1 MTLSVALLAFTLAGA
16 GPLAQNQDPAGSAG
30 SVRGL
35 VFLAEDRPV
44 FLRLR
49 VSQGEQPFESQW
61 IQSVQ
66 RIHQCLDRNG
76 DGKLTTKE
84 ATPELLTA
92 LIRLATGA
100 PVTLPSQE
108 LDANPKDDIVSEDEL
123 AELLRPI
130 LGPFRLQAGRQVV
143 GRTDALFDQLDRDK
157 DGQLTRLELA
167 GITGSLR
174 PLDLDDN
181 EMISADE
188 LTPFNSPAET
198 SMEEIAGARS
208 GFTALPSVVE
218 LVAGESSLR
227 SARLLLKK
235 YDKGKG
241 DVPGRPNGKLSPEE
255 FAIDSDA
262 FSSFD
267 RNHDGSLDTEEL
279 RRLLAHP
286 PLEFTI
292 DVAFPNEPSER
303 ATIRVAQGNSL
314 PKDAKIR
321 QLADGDVEIALGK
334 IRLDFHVD
342 DRAIAGEVHRQFTQ
356 RFKALDANKDGYLE
370 GKELATL
377 NAAGSPLA
385 GLSSV
390 IDRDGDGKLYLKELV
405 DFADKQVEAARGRLV
420 LDTSDQGRA
429 IFGILD
435 LDRDRRLGAREV
447 MRTVDRVTS
456 WDSDGDGRV
465 SADEIPYHF
474 LVTVTRAGLPGILTE
489 AVAPAPGSPAMGMGR
504 ARPSTSLPL
513 GPIWFRKMDRNHDG
527 DVSRR
532 EFLGPRSQF
541 DRLDRDKDGLIGP
554 DEAGNDQDATGKP
567 SDGRSDGSRP

>member
-1 MTLSVALLAFTLAGA
+1 MTFSVALLALSFAGT
-16 GPLAQNQDPAGSAG
+16 LAQNPPATAGKG
-30 SVRGL
+30 SVRDL

-49 VSQGEQPFESQW
+49 ISQGDQPFESQW
-61 IQSVQ
+61 ISSVQ
-66 RIHQCLDRNG
+66 RIHQSLDRDG

-84 ATPELLTA
+84 ATPELVTA
-92 LIRLATGA
+92 VVRLATGA
-100 PVTLPSQE
+100 PVTLPRQE
-108 LDANPKDDIVSEDEL
+108 IDVNPKDDVVSQEEL
-123 AELLRPI
+123 AEVLRPI

-167 GITGSLR
+167 GIAGSLR

-198 SMEEIAGARS
+198 SMEETAGTRS
-208 GFTALPSVVE
+208 NFTALPSVVE
-218 LVAGESSLR
+218 LIAGESSLR
-227 SARLLLKK
+227 SARLMLKR
-235 YDKGKG
+235 YDKGKV
-241 DVPGRPNGKLSPEE
+241 DVPGRPDGKLSPEE
-255 FAIDSDA
+255 FAVGADA
-262 FSSFD
+262 FSRFD
-267 RNHDGSLDTEEL
+267 RNHDGALDTDEL
-279 RRLLAHP
+279 RKLLAHP
-286 PLEFTI
+286 PFDFTV
-292 DVAFPNEPSER
+292 DVVFPDKPADR
-303 ATIRVAQGNSL
+303 ATIRVARGDSL
-314 PKDAKIR
+314 PEDAKIR
-321 QLADGDVEIALGK
+321 QLADGDVEIGLGK
-334 IRLDFHVD
+334 VRVDLHVG
-342 DRAIAGEVHRQFTQ
+342 DREIAREVHSQLTQ
-356 RFKALDANKDGYLE
+356 RFKALDANKNGYLE
-370 GKELATL
+370 GKELAAI

-390 IDRDGDGKLYLKELV
+390 IDRDADEKLYLKELL

-474 LVTVTRAGLPGILTE
+474 LVTVTRGGLPGILGE
-489 AVAPAPGSPAMGMGR
+489 GVASALVTPAMGMGR
-504 ARPSTSLPL
+504 AMPSTVMPA
-513 GPIWFRKMDRNHDG
+513 GPVWFRKMDRNHDG

-541 DRLDRDKDGLIGP
+541 DRLDRDKDGLIGS
-554 DEAGNDQDATGKP
+554 DEAGSDLDDSGKP
-567 SDGRSDGSRP
+567 SNGRSDGSRP